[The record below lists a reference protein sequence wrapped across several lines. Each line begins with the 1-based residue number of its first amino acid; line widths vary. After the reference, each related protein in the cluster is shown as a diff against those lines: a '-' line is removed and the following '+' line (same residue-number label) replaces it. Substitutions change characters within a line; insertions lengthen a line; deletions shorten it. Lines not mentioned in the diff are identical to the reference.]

1 MRPSIAAA
9 FLVALLLGTGPAA
22 AQWSPPGPLTFA
34 RGSTNEISFSL
45 PLPVEGFEAA
55 EVLVRYSPLAFEPLA
70 LLPGEFTGLLDV
82 FVGPATPVGGG
93 LDEVFVSVTP
103 FLPPVDLVPGVLFGG
118 RFLVRP
124 DAPLGTTT
132 VFAALTV
139 GDTPAGEFSVDIN
152 ITPVPEPGTW
162 AMMMAGLALVVA
174 SALRRR
180 RTPAPARA
188 V

>member
-1 MRPSIAAA
+1 MRASILSA
-9 FLVALLLGTGPAA
+9 FLVALLLGAGPAA
-22 AQWSPPGPLTFA
+22 AQWTPAGPLTFA

-70 LLPGEFTGLLDV
+70 QLPGDFGALLDV
-82 FVGPATPVGGG
+82 SIGPATPGGGG
-93 LDEVFVSVTP
+93 LDEVVVAVIPFV
-103 FLPPVDLVPGVLFGG
+103 PPVDLFPGVLFGG

-139 GDTPAGEFSVDIN
+139 NEAPAGDFSVDIN
-152 ITPVPEPGTW
+152 ITAVPEPGTW
-162 AMMMAGLALVVA
+162 AMMIAGLALVAGSVLRTRR
-174 SALRRR
+174 SPALV
-180 RTPAPARA
+180 RA
-188 V
+188 A